1 MNILVVGLG
10 VIGTTYGYLFHEA
23 GHDVEHLVR
32 ASSAR
37 AAVDSLDIELL
48 DGRTD
53 SKGSNSHGRYTV
65 RRRTRERYDLIVVSV
80 PSGGVA
86 EVMNDLDTNV
96 ILGPVLLFFGFC
108 GERAELNNL
117 MAGREFILGYP
128 VAGGSITGRTLSC
141 CVFDHIMLEREDTA
155 RIPNYREIEELF
167 RSCSIGLEQPFDMLE
182 WIWLHMAINAGVG
195 AVAGMYGD
203 IDDTSRAAER
213 LMGSTTMLARVVKAI
228 RETSRIV
235 ESRGVNLRNYRGEL
249 LPYRLP
255 TALSAPMMKRM
266 FARNILT
273 RKIMTLHSNTQDLL
287 FVCRT
292 VYESG
297 KANGVEASVYYES
310 YEAALKKASRSEPDH
325 RAAELAET
333 GEKET

>member
-86 EVMNDLDTNV
+86 EVMNDLDTNG
-96 ILGPVLLFFGFC
+96 IRGPVLLCCGFW

-117 MAGREFILGYP
+117 IMAGREFILGYP

-195 AVAGMYGD
+195 AVAGMYG
-203 IDDTSRAAER
+203 
-213 LMGSTTMLARVVKAI
+213 
-228 RETSRIV
+228 
-235 ESRGVNLRNYRGEL
+235 EL
-249 LPYRLP
+249 
-255 TALSAPMMKRM
+255 S
-266 FARNILT
+266 
-273 RKIMTLHSNTQDLL
+273 
-287 FVCRT
+287 
-292 VYESG
+292 
-297 KANGVEASVYYES
+297 
-310 YEAALKKASRSEPDH
+310 
-325 RAAELAET
+325 
-333 GEKET
+333 

>member
-86 EVMNDLDTNV
+86 EVMNDLDTNG
-96 ILGPVLLFFGFC
+96 IRGPVLLCCGFW

-155 RIPNYREIEELF
+155 RIPNYREIEESSSAHAASDSSS
-167 RSCSIGLEQPFDMLE
+167 RSTCSNG
-182 WIWLHMAINAGVG
+182 
-195 AVAGMYGD
+195 YGC
-203 IDDTSRAAER
+203 TWPSMPASVPWRECT
-213 LMGSTTMLARVVKAI
+213 GTSTTR
-228 RETSRIV
+228 R
-235 ESRGVNLRNYRGEL
+235 
-249 LPYRLP
+249 
-255 TALSAPMMKRM
+255 APR
-266 FARNILT
+266 
-273 RKIMTLHSNTQDLL
+273 
-287 FVCRT
+287 
-292 VYESG
+292 SG
-297 KANGVEASVYYES
+297 SWAPPRCSPAS
-310 YEAALKKASRSEPDH
+310 
-325 RAAELAET
+325 
-333 GEKET
+333 